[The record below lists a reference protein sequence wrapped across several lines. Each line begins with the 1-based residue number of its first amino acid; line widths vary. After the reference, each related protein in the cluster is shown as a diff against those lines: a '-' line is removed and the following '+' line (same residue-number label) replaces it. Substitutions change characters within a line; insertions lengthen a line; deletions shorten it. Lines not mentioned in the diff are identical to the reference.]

1 MNGRFRVSM
10 TWLHTWSGLVFCWLL
25 YFLFVTGTFG
35 YFDSEIDLWMTPE
48 APMVEATPLDAN
60 VAVAER
66 RLAEVADGADR
77 WFIYPVQSREFP
89 RLRVYWQSPP
99 EIEGGPPRYG
109 DEDLDAATGRPLP
122 GVRATG
128 GGQTLYQ
135 MHYNLHYLPGRIG
148 FYLVAVVTMVM
159 FVGLLTG
166 VVAHKKIFADF
177 FTFRWA
183 RGQTTW
189 LDAHNLLAVASL
201 PFQLM
206 ITYSGLIFTLGLFWM
221 PFIVLGGYGFD
232 TGRIASLPE
241 EAFGQQVVERSG
253 KAAPLV
259 PIGPLARRAAD
270 EWGEDE
276 ISFIRVEM
284 PGDTNSVVTVQ
295 RSARGSVFGDAMNFD
310 GATGEYAGTTSGLPN
325 AALGFAGALIGLHE
339 GLFASPF
346 LRWLYFLSGVL
357 GCAMIATGAIYWVQ
371 KRKPRMAEVDPGR
384 GYRFVERMNVAT
396 IVGLPAAIGVYFWAN
411 RLLPVE
417 LAGPRQL
424 GGPLPVPGL
433 AGVLRARGGAADASG
448 VARAVRV
455 RGRGVTGTAG
465 GQLAHH
471 RPAPGEDPARRELG
485 HGRRRPDGDRG
496 RRGGP
501 AGGGRPR
508 RPPGGADGAPRGD
521 HHGRGRRGGR
531 VTTVIALALVLTAAA
546 TAALCVAMRRQQGLV
561 FSAELVRRAE
571 AGPAIG
577 RLRRARAGG
586 VPARACHGR
595 VGRSHPLHGLVHGL
609 HDRNRTDRHMA
620 ARTSVGENVGSI

>member
-1 MNGRFRVSM
+1 MNGKFRISM
-10 TWLHTWSGLVFCWLL
+10 TWLHTWAGLVFCWLL
-25 YFLFVTGTFG
+25 YFLFVTGTLG

-60 VAVAER
+60 VVVAEQ

-99 EIEGGPPRYG
+99 EVEGGPPRYG

-270 EWGEDE
+270 EWGEDQ

-284 PGDTNSVVTVQ
+284 PGDANSVVTVQ

-417 LAGPRQL
+417 LAGRADWEVHCLFLAWLGCFVHAVARPTPRAWPEQCAFAAAVFL
-424 GGPLPVPGL
+424 GLPAVNWLTTDLHLGRTLL
-433 AGVLRARGGAADASG
+433 AGNWAMAGVDLTAIAAGGAALLAA
-448 VARAVRV
+448 VALGA
-455 RGRGVTGTAG
+455 
-465 GQLAHH
+465 
-471 RPAPGEDPARRELG
+471 RPA
-485 HGRRRPDGDRG
+485 GRTAPHAATTMVEAGV
-496 RRGGP
+496 
-501 AGGGRPR
+501 GGG
-508 RPPGGADGAPRGD
+508 
-521 HHGRGRRGGR
+521 
-531 VTTVIALALVLTAAA
+531 
-546 TAALCVAMRRQQGLV
+546 
-561 FSAELVRRAE
+561 
-571 AGPAIG
+571 
-577 RLRRARAGG
+577 
-586 VPARACHGR
+586 
-595 VGRSHPLHGLVHGL
+595 
-609 HDRNRTDRHMA
+609 
-620 ARTSVGENVGSI
+620 